1 MVIVEGQSV
10 GREIW
15 EKINRRYG
23 VNGRRKRGRLFRGEG
38 RQGLLGWEILGEVG
52 RINGEKR
59 GGKEKK
65 TRPAVACA
73 GANGRRKRM
82 HRRKRGRGSW
92 PLQ

>member
-1 MVIVEGQSV
+1 MEEDIV
-10 GREIW
+10 W
-15 EKINRRYG
+15 EEINRRYRF
-23 VNGRRKRGRLFRGEG
+23 NGRSKHGGLFRGREG
-38 RQGLLGWEILGEVG
+38 GRKSVFGVGMGIFGEVG

-82 HRRKRGRGSW
+82 HRRKRGRESR
-92 PLQ
+92 P